1 MFTTLEPVLAI
12 RDAWK
17 SYGQTPALKGIN
29 LDLHAGEL
37 LGFLGPNGAGKTTL
51 IQCLAGRARLD
62 SGQIRFPQQGK
73 QQRQQLGVVPQRLA
87 LYEDLTA
94 EQNLFA
100 FAKLHAV
107 PRRELRERVDAALH
121 WSNLETRRRK
131 LVNTFSGGMK
141 RRLNIACS
149 VLHRPC
155 ILLLDE
161 PTVGVDPQSRERI
174 YEMLSGMRD
183 QGTAVMLT
191 THHLDEAQHRC
202 DRIAIVDQGQVIL
215 SGTLQQL
222 IADTI
227 GSDQR
232 LSVRFHSPP
241 TILPS
246 GFSLDKDRTLGTCTL
261 TNVADELPALMESL
275 QHSQGP
281 IDQVMLQGP
290 TLQNVFLHLTGKELR
305 E

>member
-1 MFTTLEPVLAI
+1 MPIDAKPVLSI
-12 RDAWK
+12 RDARK
-17 SYGQTPALKGIN
+17 SYEGVPALRGIN
-29 LDLHAGEL
+29 LDLYPGEL

-51 IQCLAGRARLD
+51 IQCLAGRSKLD
-62 SGQIRFPQQGK
+62 SGQVQFASGNAQD
-73 QQRQQLGVVPQRLA
+73 QQLGVVPQRLA

-94 EQNLFA
+94 EQNLAA
-100 FAKLHAV
+100 FARLHAV
-107 PRRELRERVDAALH
+107 PRREQTNRVKQALQ
-121 WSNLETRRRK
+121 WSNLADRRGN
-131 LVNTFSGGMK
+131 LVKTLSGGMK

-174 YEMLSGMRD
+174 YEMLNGMRD
-183 QGTAVMLT
+183 EGTAILLT

-202 DRIAIVDQGQVIL
+202 DRIAIVDQGQVIRA
-215 SGTLQQL
+215 GTLDQL

-227 GSDQR
+227 GANQR

-241 TILPS
+241 TSAPQGLA
-246 GFSLDKDRTLGTCTL
+246 LDADRTVGTCVMSD
-261 TNVADELPALMESL
+261 VAVELPRVMKGL
-275 QHSQGP
+275 QADQHP
-281 IDQVMLQGP
+281 IEHIMLQGP
-290 TLQNVFLHLTGKELR
+290 TLQHVFLHLTGKELR